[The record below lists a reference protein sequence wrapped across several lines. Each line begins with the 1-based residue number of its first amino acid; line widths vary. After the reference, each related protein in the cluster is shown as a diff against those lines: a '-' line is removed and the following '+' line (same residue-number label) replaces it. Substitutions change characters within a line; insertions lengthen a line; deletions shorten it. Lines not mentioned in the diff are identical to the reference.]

1 MKYVV
6 VLADGA
12 ADTPVAELN
21 GKTPLE
27 AANKPNID
35 ELARHG
41 EVGMVKTV
49 PEGLPPGSDVANL
62 AVFGYD
68 PQKYYTGRSPL
79 EAVSMKVPLELTDT
93 TSERI
98 SSLCQTSP
106 IMKIK
111 PWLTTAPM
119 RFPPRKRESLLS
131 TSTRSWVPMNTNFS
145 ADSATGTLWYGT
157 TRRTNFP

>member
-41 EVGMVKTV
+41 
-49 PEGLPPGSDVANL
+49 
-62 AVFGYD
+62 
-68 PQKYYTGRSPL
+68 
-79 EAVSMKVPLELTDT
+79 
-93 TSERI
+93 
-98 SSLCQTSP
+98 
-106 IMKIK
+106 
-111 PWLTTAPM
+111 
-119 RFPPRKRESLLS
+119 
-131 TSTRSWVPMNTNFS
+131 
-145 ADSATGTLWYGT
+145 
-157 TRRTNFP
+157 